1 MFERLFGVQLPFLAI
16 LFIIMFLLP
25 FEIII
30 KLCVWIG
37 MGSTALFFFVEFMR
51 WCLSDN
57 NSTSIDYEQ
66 YKKDNP
72 YWMYPTNKEP
82 GKDKDGD
89 E

>member
-37 MGSTALFFFVEFMR
+37 IGSTALFFFVEFMK

-57 NSTSIDYEQ
+57 NSTSVDYEQ
-66 YKKDNP
+66 YKKR
-72 YWMYPTNKEP
+72 
-82 GKDKDGD
+82 
-89 E
+89 